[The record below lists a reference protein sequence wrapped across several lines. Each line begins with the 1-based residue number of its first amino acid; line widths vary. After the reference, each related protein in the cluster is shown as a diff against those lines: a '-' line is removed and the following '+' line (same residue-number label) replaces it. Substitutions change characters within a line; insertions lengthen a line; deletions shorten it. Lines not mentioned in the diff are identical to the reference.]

1 MEEIDADATMNNDA
15 VTILPEEG
23 NHVFDPTKAPHW
35 YSAEATKLFVPA
47 SIEEDTWD
55 AITWWV
61 NIFES
66 AQMQPNG
73 YKNVIIDGDPFDN
86 CTENDIL
93 KVREKCLFLI
103 KALRLALLNYPK
115 KTWRVCCKEAA
126 MACSEFG
133 SKYKGR
139 MVECW
144 WHTF

>member
-1 MEEIDADATMNNDA
+1 MEEIDADATINNDA

-23 NHVFDPTKAPHW
+23 THVFDPTKAPHW

-73 YKNVIIDGDPFDN
+73 YKNVIIDGNPFNN
-86 CTENDIL
+86 CTEYDGL

-103 KALRLALLNYPK
+103 KALR
-115 KTWRVCCKEAA
+115 
-126 MACSEFG
+126 
-133 SKYKGR
+133 
-139 MVECW
+139 
-144 WHTF
+144 

>member
-1 MEEIDADATMNNDA
+1 MEEIDADATINNDA

-23 NHVFDPTKAPHW
+23 THVFDPTKAPHW

-55 AITWWV
+55 VIAWRI

-73 YKNVIIDGDPFDN
+73 YKNVIIDGDPFNN

-115 KTWRVCCKEAA
+115 KT
-126 MACSEFG
+126 
-133 SKYKGR
+133 
-139 MVECW
+139 
-144 WHTF
+144 